1 MMILDAS
8 ALLAYLQH
16 EPGGLLVE
24 EILPTAIISTVN
36 WCEVAQKLRV
46 RSIDHK
52 SVCKRLEILGL
63 KFIPFSMEHADKAGE
78 LWQITS
84 PFGLSLGDRACLAT
98 GLVEQTSVM
107 TADKI
112 WQELTLPLEI
122 QCIR

>member
-63 KFIPFSMEHADKAGE
+63 KFQGNRTRF
-78 LWQITS
+78 LTN
-84 PFGLSLGDRACLAT
+84 
-98 GLVEQTSVM
+98 
-107 TADKI
+107 DKI
-112 WQELTLPLEI
+112 YAVTMFKAVRTFL
-122 QCIR
+122 R

>member
-1 MMILDAS
+1 LF
-8 ALLAYLQH
+8 
-16 EPGGLLVE
+16 V
-24 EILPTAIISTVN
+24 
-36 WCEVAQKLRV
+36 KKRV
-46 RSIDHK
+46 R
-52 SVCKRLEILGL
+52 LPWL